1 MLKLVLDANTIISA
15 FLWEGNEAEL
25 FRKIENKKA
34 ELYSSFEI
42 VKEIEDVLKRAKF
55 KELIIKSG
63 LTIEE
68 IMQKIISLSNMAFGK
83 KLTINACRDWNDNKI
98 LECAKLAGADIIVS
112 GDEDLLVLKE
122 FEGIKILNTKEVLK
136 ILK

>member
-1 MLKLVLDANTIISA
+1 MLRLVLDTNTIISA

-25 FRKIENKKA
+25 FRRIENNKA

-42 VKEIEDVLKRAKF
+42 VKEIEDVLKRPKF

-68 IMQKIISLSNMAFGK
+68 IMQKIISLSHMVFGEK
-83 KLTINACRDWNDNKI
+83 VKINICRDPDDNKF
-98 LECAKLAGADIIVS
+98 LECAKLAGADIIIS
-112 GDEDLLVLKE
+112 GDNDLLILKE
-122 FEGIKILNTKEVLK
+122 FEGIRILRTRE
-136 ILK
+136 ILKMLE